1 MESPSK
7 GRALILLVLTFF
19 FWGSLYIGSKMI
31 ADSIPAPLVA
41 SLRCVVAIFPLL
53 LMARKYSDVKI
64 DRADWKFFFLIGS
77 VGYFLTVFLVQ
88 LGISLTGAS
97 IAALV
102 NSLTPVSVSFMAAL
116 ILKEKITPVKY
127 LCLFLALTGTV
138 IVTSG
143 AGEGG
148 EMIGILIVL
157 VSVLCWG
164 ISSVY
169 MRQLTRKY
177 PAILVTT
184 YGMVISLLFHI
195 PAGIVTA
202 LSQPVNFS
210 LKSIVVLLY
219 LGVIG
224 SGLSHY
230 TWTQCLAILPASTCS
245 LFYPLQPIFSA
256 LLGVLILGESFH
268 ASFFWGLLLI
278 SIDVVLSTWE
288 TARQALPTKGS

>member
-1 MESPSK
+1 MESLPK

-77 VGYFLTVFLVQ
+77 VGYFLTFFLVQ

-102 NSLTPVSVSFMAAL
+102 NSLAPVSVSLMAAL
-116 ILKEKITPVKY
+116 ILKEKITPIKY
-127 LCLFLALTGTV
+127 LCLFLALAGTV

-143 AGEGG
+143 AGKDG
-148 EMIGILIVL
+148 EMTGVLIVL
-157 VSVLCWG
+157 LSVLCWG
-164 ISSVY
+164 VSSVY

-177 PAILVTT
+177 PAILVTA
-184 YGMVISLLFHI
+184 YGMAISLLFHI
-195 PAGIVTA
+195 PVGIVTA
-202 LSQPVNFS
+202 LSQPVKFS
-210 LKSIVVLLY
+210 VESIGVLLY

-230 TWTQCLAILPASTCS
+230 TWTQSLAILPASTCS

-256 LLGVLILGESFH
+256 ILGVLILGESLH
-268 ASFFWGLLLI
+268 ISFFWGLLLI

-288 TARQALPTKGS
+288 TARQARPSKSS